1 MGKVISLKLTKQE
14 ERIVRRLNKEGVT
27 NSELLRAALWDY
39 FNPSKKTPVKEEKNT
54 NTLDEEIKSKYEQ
67 DKQFF
72 YDTLY
77 RLNNEVTFLRKQNT
91 ELKEEFSEEITRLR
105 KQMSGDNKSFYPKRS
120 ETNSGEK
127 YKFDVR
133 KDIDDLLSNR

>member
-1 MGKVISLKLTKQE
+1 MGKVISLKLTKKE
-14 ERIVRRLNKEGVT
+14 ERIVKRLNKEGIT
-27 NSELLRAALWDY
+27 NSELLRNALWDY
-39 FNPSKKTPVKEEKNT
+39 FSPSEKTPVKEETDNL
-54 NTLDEEIKSKYEQ
+54 NEEIKSKYEQ

-91 ELKEEFSEEITRLR
+91 ELKEEFSEEITRLK
-105 KQMSGDNKSFYPKRS
+105 KQMSVDPNSFYPKI
-120 ETNSGEK
+120 EEKNSGEK